1 MRGKLDAMESLLIAN
16 ATMCNVPI
24 GTDSNTA
31 KKKGPRQYFVT
42 ARSRLENTLAR
53 NPCNCVD
60 NPLEFRWCID
70 NYNS

>member
-31 KKKGPRQYFVT
+31 KKKRT
-42 ARSRLENTLAR
+42 ASIFCDCEIST
-53 NPCNCVD
+53 
-60 NPLEFRWCID
+60 
-70 NYNS
+70 